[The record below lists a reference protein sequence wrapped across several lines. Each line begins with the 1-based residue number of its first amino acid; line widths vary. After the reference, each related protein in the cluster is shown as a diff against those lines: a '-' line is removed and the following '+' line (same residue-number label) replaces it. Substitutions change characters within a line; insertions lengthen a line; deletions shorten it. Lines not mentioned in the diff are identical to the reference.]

1 MQTSPPP
8 VITPN
13 RSQSNPDDMITLPRP
28 IQSVGMDSHDVSG
41 TSTGQTLPR
50 ERRAPPGTHFCP
62 TIWWVYPHS
71 ATIFILHPLLSTFSS
86 TFVRNIP
93 TFDHS
98 STLKRRPQTSVT
110 AADLVWVCAPPRT
123 IRKWLRRLAFWILRT
138 RAQDPCSCCCR
149 PGVGLR
155 PAADHPQ
162 MVTTSGVLDPADPS
176 ARSLQLLLQTWCGSA
191 PRRGPSAKGYDAC
204 RFASCGP
211 GRKILAAAAADL
223 VWVCAPPRTIRKWL
237 RRLAFWILRT
247 RAQDPC
253 SYCLIFRTKV
263 DEKVDNSGW
272 RIKIVAECGY
282 THQIVGQKWVPGG
295 ALFPAAE
302 SGP

>member
-1 MQTSPPP
+1 MQTSSPP

-28 IQSVGMDSHDVSG
+28 IQSVGMDLHDVSG
-41 TSTGQTLPR
+41 TSTGQTLPQ
-50 ERRAPPGTHFCP
+50 ERRAPPGTHLCP
-62 TIWWVYPHS
+62 TIGWVYPPS

-86 TFVRNIP
+86 TFVRNVP

-98 STLKRRPQTSVT
+98 STFKRRPQTSVT

-123 IRKWLRRLAFWILRT
+123 IRKSLRRLAF
-138 RAQDPCSCCCR
+138 
-149 PGVGLR
+149 G
-155 PAADHPQ
+155 
-162 MVTTSGVLDPADPS
+162 
-176 ARSLQLLLQTWCGSA
+176 
-191 PRRGPSAKGYDAC
+191 
-204 RFASCGP
+204 SCGP

-253 SYCLIFRTKV
+253 SCCLIFRTKV

-272 RIKIVAECGY
+272 RIKIVADGGY
-282 THQIVGQKWVPGG
+282 THPTVGHKWVPGG
-295 ALFPAAE
+295 ALLSRGRVWPVDVPE
-302 SGP
+302 TSCKSMPTL